1 MTEPSGREAPDA
13 GRTTGK
19 TMTDIEKFQRDID
32 GLKAE
37 KNYPPTSPRRSTTT
51 KAPAGASPLKQI
63 EVFTAKS

>member
-1 MTEPSGREAPDA
+1 
-13 GRTTGK
+13 
-19 TMTDIEKFQRDID
+19 MTDIEKFQRDID